1 MAEHAVEALSWSN
14 FWQSELT
21 RAFVADAAQER
32 ALQDFWT
39 AACRNWNTGDRVL
52 DIGCGNGTLALS
64 LATIARETGKTFSYT
79 GLDQAE
85 IRPPP
90 HTDFE
95 PLNVVLRDN
104 TQAESARLP
113 DSSFERVISQYGF
126 EYCDRKAVS
135 RNIAAWMVP
144 DGTVSLLVHT
154 RDSHLTV
161 EVRYT
166 LEQLRMAEESALLV
180 LVARLLSRLVQL
192 GGADNADHQARTM
205 RDLINSTCQELTD
218 KAEHMPNPYFLRNF
232 VSTCLGSFSSK
243 RSHIPLDVRLENI
256 IKFSK
261 QLLFQKDRL
270 VQQQRAA
277 LSNRQIDAAIAYL
290 ESLGLNCRRREA
302 LVYNEEQFGVSL
314 EFAKELAKG

>member
-1 MAEHAVEALSWSN
+1 M
-14 FWQSELT
+14 
-21 RAFVADAAQER
+21 
-32 ALQDFWT
+32 
-39 AACRNWNTGDRVL
+39 
-52 DIGCGNGTLALS
+52 
-64 LATIARETGKTFSYT
+64 
-79 GLDQAE
+79 
-85 IRPPP
+85 
-90 HTDFE
+90 
-95 PLNVVLRDN
+95 NVVLRDN

-154 RDSHLTV
+154 RDSHLTA

-166 LEQLRMAEESALLV
+166 LEQFRMAEESALLV

-192 GGADNADHQARTM
+192 GGAENADHQARTM
-205 RDLINSTCQELTD
+205 RDLINRTCQELTD
-218 KAEHMPNPYFLRNF
+218 RAEHMPNPYFLRNF
-232 VSTCLGSFSSK
+232 VSVCLGSFASK

-277 LSNRQIDAAIAYL
+277 LSDRQIDETIACL
-290 ESLGLNCRRREA
+290 KCLGLHCSRRDA
-302 LVYNEEQFGVSL
+302 FHFNEEHFGVSL
-314 EFAKELAKG
+314 EFAKG

>member
-1 MAEHAVEALSWSN
+1 MAEQSEEALSWSD

-21 RAFVADAAQER
+21 RAFAADEAQER
-32 ALQDFWT
+32 ALQNFWT
-39 AACRNWNTGDRVL
+39 AACRNWNKGDRVL
-52 DIGCGNGTLALS
+52 DLGCGNGALALS
-64 LATIARETGKTFSYT
+64 LAALAGKTGKTFSYT

-90 HTDFE
+90 HADFE
-95 PLNVVLRDN
+95 PLNVVLLDN
-104 TQAESARLP
+104 TQAETARLP

-135 RNIAAWMVP
+135 TRIAAWIVP
-144 DGTVSLLVHT
+144 EGTVSLLVHT
-154 RDSHLTV
+154 RDSHLTA

-166 LEQLRMAEESALLV
+166 LEQIRMAEESALLV

-192 GGADNADHQARTM
+192 GGAENADRQAKTM
-205 RDLINSTCQELTD
+205 RDLINKTCEELTD
-218 KAEHMPNPYFLRNF
+218 KAEHMPNPYFPRNF
-232 VSTCLGSFSSK
+232 VSACLGSFSSK

-256 IKFSK
+256 IDFSR

-277 LSNRQIDAAIAYL
+277 LSEGQIEESIADL
-290 ESLGLNCRRREA
+290 ECLGLNCSRREA
-302 LVYNEEQFGVSL
+302 FVYDDEQFGVAL
-314 EFAKELAKG
+314 DFVKR

>member
-1 MAEHAVEALSWSN
+1 MAEHAEEALSWSN

-21 RAFVADAAQER
+21 RAFAADEAQER
-32 ALQDFWT
+32 ALENFWT
-39 AACRNWNTGDRVL
+39 AACRNWNTRDRVL
-52 DIGCGNGTLALS
+52 DLGCGNGALALS
-64 LATIARETGKTFSYT
+64 LAALASQTGKTFSYT

-90 HTDFE
+90 HADFK
-95 PLNVVLRDN
+95 PLNVVLHDN
-104 TQAESARLP
+104 TQAETARLP

-135 RNIAAWMVP
+135 TRIAAWVVP
-144 DGTVSLLVHT
+144 EGTVSLLVHT
-154 RDSHLTV
+154 RDSHLTA

-166 LEQLRMAEESALLV
+166 LEQFRMAEESALLV

-192 GGADNADHQARTM
+192 GGAENADRQAKAM
-205 RDLINSTCQELTD
+205 RDLVNKTCQELTD
-218 KAEHMPNPYFLRNF
+218 KAEHLPNPYFLRNF
-232 VSTCLGSFSSK
+232 ASACLGSFSSK

-256 IKFSK
+256 IDFSK

-277 LSNRQIDAAIAYL
+277 LSEGQIDESIADL
-290 ESLGLNCRRREA
+290 ECLGLKCSRREA
-302 LVYNEEQFGVSL
+302 FLFNDEQFGIAL
-314 EFAKELAKG
+314 EFVKR